1 MCVDIDIDIEDIYGT
16 CISGNYGDNK
26 KLLIYFNKKLH
37 VLTSFVPS
45 IVTSQMYTIFPLF
58 LNLKENL
65 NEQYEYIYRYVYIY
79 FYAINSKDR
88 NIILS
93 SKKVLNHYTGFVV
106 MTCIKQK
113 CYDQGSK
120 F

>member
-1 MCVDIDIDIEDIYGT
+1 MLFQHLVALSRFWSVLYVNRNIYVYIYMYIYIYIYICIYKYIYIYMCVDIDIDIDIYGT

-65 NEQYEYIYRYVYIY
+65 NEQYE
-79 FYAINSKDR
+79 
-88 NIILS
+88 
-93 SKKVLNHYTGFVV
+93 
-106 MTCIKQK
+106 
-113 CYDQGSK
+113 
-120 F
+120 